1 MNLKTSNSTGSLC
14 GWRYL
19 LKLGNFLLYWNSHR
33 IAIFTMVFVAAV
45 PASLIAYEHGVMR
58 GVLFFIGVVC
68 LFLVATLI
76 PFRKSLRSKYGK
88 SPFY

>member
-1 MNLKTSNSTGSLC
+1 
-14 GWRYL
+14 
-19 LKLGNFLLYWNSHR
+19 
-33 IAIFTMVFVAAV
+33 MVFVAAV

-68 LFLVATLI
+68 IFLVATLI
-76 PFRKSLRSKYGK
+76 PFRESLRSKYGK

>member
-1 MNLKTSNSTGSLC
+1 
-14 GWRYL
+14 
-19 LKLGNFLLYWNSHR
+19 
-33 IAIFTMVFVAAV
+33 MVFVAAV

-58 GVLFFIGVVC
+58 GVMFFIGGVC
-68 LFLVATLI
+68 IFLVATLI